1 MNRLA
6 LLLIIIGLVS
16 CSKDNDGNPAGDAN
30 TSIQN
35 NFAPDVVDAWQGG
48 GALVGRLVVSGYGN
62 WQYFEE
68 QPDNAPPLPVFVW
81 RDFEPG
87 MLANL
92 PAPSGPFA
100 ISFGGSAMNDEG
112 LKELAGLQN
121 LQSLDI
127 SHTQVTDSG
136 LGQLA
141 ANKNLQNLDLG
152 ASTVTDAGLKQLASV
167 KSLRKLYFGST
178 AVTDAGLK
186 ELEGLEHLQ
195 VLYLYN
201 TKVTDAGLKE
211 LLKLKS
217 LQTLILSKTKVTDEG
232 LAEFSK
238 ARPEVQI
245 LR

>member
-1 MNRLA
+1 MNRLT
-6 LLLIIIGLVS
+6 LPLIAFGLVS
-16 CSKDNDGNPAGDAN
+16 CSNDDGGSSTGDAN

-35 NFAPDVVDAWQGG
+35 NFAPVVADAWQGG
-48 GALVGRLVVSGYGN
+48 GALVGRLIVSGYGN

-68 QPDNAPPLPVFVW
+68 QPNHAPPLPVFVW

-92 PAPSGPFA
+92 PAPSAPFA

-127 SHTQVTDSG
+127 SHTQVTDAG

-152 ASTVTDAGLKQLASV
+152 ASSVTDAGLKQLATV

-186 ELEGLEHLQ
+186 ELVGLEKLEL
-195 VLYLYN
+195 VYLYN

-211 LLKLKS
+211 LLKIKS
-217 LQTLILSKTKVTDEG
+217 LKTLILSKTEVTDEG
-232 LAEFSK
+232 LEEFSQ

-245 LR
+245 MR